1 MHNYVICKNIWNC
14 TLSEDELYHRQMMS
28 QNLTEKKKKC
38 VSKKVLGKQT
48 REYHNTREEG
58 GLGWNNRVKKNHKKS
73 Y

>member
-1 MHNYVICKNIWNC
+1 M
-14 TLSEDELYHRQMMS
+14 YHRQMMS